1 MNWDLSSLIKKQT
14 LLDQT
19 YFKEMKCSYAA
30 TAKKRKLA
38 IIVEISE
45 LANEIRFFK
54 FWSKKPASSSE
65 IILSELVDVLHFAL
79 TFIIQYDG
87 KIKYQFSQKLK
98 TKLNSNELTQ
108 KFLELVNYANM
119 INDAKS
125 ASLFV
130 KQFLKLC
137 FQLNFTKKQILEAY
151 DLKNKINFQRID
163 NNY

>member
-14 LLDQT
+14 ILDQT
-19 YFKEMKCSYAA
+19 YFKEMKCSYA
-30 TAKKRKLA
+30 TTVKKRKLA

-54 FWSKKPASSSE
+54 FWSKKPASNSGT
-65 IILSELVDVLHFAL
+65 ILSELVDVLHFAL
-79 TFIIQYDG
+79 TFIIHYNG
-87 KIKYQFSQKLK
+87 KIKYQFSQNFK

-108 KFLELVNYANM
+108 KFLELINCATI
-119 INDAKS
+119 INDGKS